1 MRLSRST
8 TVWGPTRVWHEWG
21 PHSFPRLS
29 HVPPSGP
36 CPLLSY
42 LCSRARCEP
51 GLLPVLCVGQ
61 VSSHPPLGIAGHPVQ
76 PARAAPQDWRAG
88 AAGRPGD
95 HPGGGSGHRPLCA
108 ELWRIQSRPG
118 APRPRGRRHLGGRR
132 QWQLAGGPGEQARFL
147 GPRALDANKG
157 VLSSVGPAHN
167 GPRAQP
173 RGLQTSGPALFRIGG
188 EHPGLLATVDLGLSH
203 HHAHAAPA
211 GARGSSRPGPAR
223 PHGQLPGSGPE
234 VPGETLGTLYPCGR
248 EGVEGVLPWPL
259 RSGGRRRLT
268 SAIPSSLCLCGV
280 SRLRLRGSS
289 LLGT

>member
-61 VSSHPPLGIAGHPVQ
+61 VSSHPPLGIAGHPVR

-95 HPGGGSGHRPLCA
+95 HLAGAPAIGLCAQSCGGYSLGPGRPGHGDGGIWGAGDSGNWPGVPGSRLDSRVPEHLMRTKEFCPQWVPLTTALGRSHGGFKPQGRLCSGLGGS
-108 ELWRIQSRPG
+108 
-118 APRPRGRRHLGGRR
+118 
-132 QWQLAGGPGEQARFL
+132 
-147 GPRALDANKG
+147 
-157 VLSSVGPAHN
+157 
-167 GPRAQP
+167 
-173 RGLQTSGPALFRIGG
+173 
-188 EHPGLLATVDLGLSH
+188 
-203 HHAHAAPA
+203 
-211 GARGSSRPGPAR
+211 
-223 PHGQLPGSGPE
+223 
-234 VPGETLGTLYPCGR
+234 TLGSWP
-248 EGVEGVLPWPL
+248 PWIW
-259 RSGGRRRLT
+259 G
-268 SAIPSSLCLCGV
+268 
-280 SRLRLRGSS
+280 
-289 LLGT
+289 